1 MSQIDT
7 SKQAVYDYCKTML
20 GDGMV
25 DIELDPT
32 HYETALNRSLAVF
45 RQRSDNAVEESYIF
59 LNLLPDTNEYILP
72 KEIQQVRQI
81 FRRSIGS
88 RTGGGSGGTVFEPFN
103 LAYTNTY
110 LLSSTNMGGLLTY
123 ELFSQYQELVGKMF
137 GSFVNFDW
145 NPQNRKLFIHQR
157 PRTEESVMLLVY
169 NIKPDFSIIDD
180 TYAGQWIKD
189 YSLANCK
196 IMLGQAREKFASI
209 AGPQGGTALNGSAM
223 KSEGQADLDRLTQ
236 ELVTLVPGGK
246 GYTWIVG

>member
-1 MSQIDT
+1 
-7 SKQAVYDYCKTML
+7 
-20 GDGMV
+20 
-25 DIELDPT
+25 
-32 HYETALNRSLAVF
+32 
-45 RQRSDNAVEESYIF
+45 
-59 LNLLPDTNEYILP
+59 
-72 KEIQQVRQI
+72 
-81 FRRSIGS
+81 
-88 RTGGGSGGTVFEPFN
+88 
-103 LAYTNTY
+103 
-110 LLSSTNMGGLLTY
+110 
-123 ELFSQYQELVGKMF
+123 MF